1 MFRDLK
7 EYQQIQKIYEE
18 SVCLTEEDKSIL
30 DEIENLEF
38 SDEELYYISENIE
51 NIDEIIES
59 FNLTERAGLARMIG
73 GVLKRTVGNRGLMN
87 RVSKIKSNIGKGFKG
102 LGNTTKR
109 KPFDAVKTKN
119 DLKSRMA
126 SAFDK
131 NKNKIP
137 ANMRV
142 GDGSGVKRVL
152 GTGAAVAG
160 TGALATAVVNKLR
173 SKPEVKKDVLTDKD
187 KSDIKKENELQKV
200 IKNKKNL
207 QKIETNA
214 KKKEDAKDAKEVE
227 FRLKNTE
234 TSEQSAKAEAKPKRK
249 PVPSPMEAGMGSGA
263 AKARELAKRR
273 LAKKKEANMEEYTP
287 YDLVLNYLISTEQ
300 AATIEEANYVMT
312 EMDAETIQS
321 IVEEQK
327 KNLDEA
333 LGRAGLGAL
342 KAIGRFGAKSPKNF
356 AITMAGTGLVGQKV
370 VKPVVTKLANA
381 LNPTPKTDTSNITVD
396 KKKKKNNNKNNL
408 LKQGLNVIKQA
419 KDNPGTGLNP
429 STRKAL
435 ELNKEYEEGK
445 R

>member
-87 RVSKIKSNIGKGFKG
+87 RVSKLKGNIGKGFKG

-137 ANMRV
+137 ANMRA

-160 TGALATAVVNKLR
+160 AGALATAAVNKLR

-207 QKIETNA
+207 QKIETDA

-234 TSEQSAKAEAKPKRK
+234 TSEQSAKAEEKQKRK
-249 PVPSPMEAGMGSGA
+249 RVGSPMDELNPGA
-263 AKARELAKRR
+263 ARAKELAKRR
-273 LAKKKEANMEEYTP
+273 LAKKNETNMEEYTP
-287 YDLVLNYLISTEQ
+287 YDFVLNYLISTEQ
-300 AATIEEANYVMT
+300 VATIEEANYVMT

-327 KNLDEA
+327 KNLNER
-333 LGRAGLGAL
+333 LGGAL
-342 KAIGRFGAKSPKNF
+342 KAIGRFGAKNPTNF

-370 VKPVVTKLANA
+370 VKPVVTKLANV
-381 LNPTPKTDTSNITVD
+381 LNKPKSNTNNFNPLGDIID
-396 KKKKKNNNKNNL
+396 KKRNQPGGGNYRVDEVEKNAGVESGFAGEKIYFNKKNK
-408 LKQGLNVIKQA
+408 K
-419 KDNPGTGLNP
+419 
-429 STRKAL
+429 
-435 ELNKEYEEGK
+435 
-445 R
+445 

>member
-87 RVSKIKSNIGKGFKG
+87 RVSKIKGNIGKGFKG

-152 GTGAAVAG
+152 GTGAALTGA
-160 TGALATAVVNKLR
+160 GALATVAVNKLR
-173 SKPEVKKDVLTDKD
+173 SKPEVKKDDLTDKD

-207 QKIETNA
+207 QKIETDA
-214 KKKEDAKDAKEVE
+214 KKKQDAKDAKEVE

-263 AKARELAKRR
+263 AKARAMAKARIEAKKKGTYQKPKTAQELAKER

-327 KNLDEA
+327 KNLNEVRLSTA
-333 LGRAGLGAL
+333 AKIAAPFVGLGLLSKLGNQDPA
-342 KAIGRFGAKSPKNF
+342 GGARKNF
-356 AITMAGTGLVGQKV
+356 QHNYNLKKLSGTGDSPEARNMLGIPLDYKI
-370 VKPVVTKLANA
+370 
-381 LNPTPKTDTSNITVD
+381 TPEQ
-396 KKKKKNNNKNNL
+396 KKKYGFK
-408 LKQGLNVIKQA
+408 
-419 KDNPGTGLNP
+419 
-429 STRKAL
+429 
-435 ELNKEYEEGK
+435 
-445 R
+445 